1 MGIIEKPKRE
11 LTPLQTAALK
21 WMSLA
26 FDLVVI
32 ILALLTMAYVA
43 YMLYDL
49 TLIMLHGTDVEEALH
64 EFLLVIILLEL
75 FELLSLY
82 IKEHHVSMR
91 RVAEL
96 GVVAIVRKLVITADY
111 NALGWQTL
119 ISMAA
124 VIFVLGW
131 IYVQERRRISEE
143 ERFIIEHGINKQWSS
158 NQ

>member
-1 MGIIEKPKRE
+1 MGIIERPKRE
-11 LTPLQTAALK
+11 LTPLQTVALK
-21 WMSLA
+21 WMSFA

-32 ILALLTMAYVA
+32 VLALITMAYVV

-49 TLIMLHGTDVEEALH
+49 TVMMFHGFDVEEALH
-64 EFLLVIILLEL
+64 QFLLVIILLEL

-96 GVVAIVRKLVITADY
+96 GVVAVVRKLVITADY

-119 ISMAA
+119 VGMSLF
-124 VIFVLGW
+124 IFVLGW

-143 ERFIIEHGINKQWSS
+143 EKFMVEHGLD
-158 NQ
+158 

>member
-1 MGIIEKPKRE
+1 MGIIERPKKE
-11 LTPLQTAALK
+11 LTPLQTVALK
-21 WMSLA
+21 WMSFA

-32 ILALLTMAYVA
+32 VLALITMAYVA

-49 TLIMLHGTDVEEALH
+49 AAMMFHGLEVEEALH
-64 EFLLVIILLEL
+64 QFLLVIILLEL

-119 ISMAA
+119 LGMS
-124 VIFVLGW
+124 VLIFVLGW
-131 IYVQERRRISEE
+131 IYVQERKRISEE
-143 ERFIIEHGINKQWSS
+143 EKFMVEHGIGR
-158 NQ
+158 

>member
-1 MGIIEKPKRE
+1 MGIIEKPKKE
-11 LTPLQTAALK
+11 LTPFQTVALK
-21 WMSLA
+21 WMSFA

-32 ILALLTMAYVA
+32 ILALITMAYVA

-49 TLIMLHGTDVEEALH
+49 ATMMFHGFDVEEALH

-96 GVVAIVRKLVITADY
+96 GVVALVRKLVITADY
-111 NALGWQTL
+111 STMGWETL
-119 ISMAA
+119 TSMA
-124 VIFVLGW
+124 VLIFVLGW
-131 IYVQERRRISEE
+131 IYIQERRRISEE
-143 ERFIIEHGINKQWSS
+143 EKFMVEHGMGR
-158 NQ
+158 

>member
-1 MGIIEKPKRE
+1 MGIIEKPKKE
-11 LTPLQTAALK
+11 LTPLQMVALK
-21 WMSLA
+21 WMSFA

-32 ILALLTMAYVA
+32 VLALITMAYVA

-49 TLIMLHGTDVEEALH
+49 TGMMFHGFEVEEALH

-111 NALGWQTL
+111 KALGWQTL
-119 ISMAA
+119 VAMAIL
-124 VIFVLGW
+124 IFVLGW

-143 ERFIIEHGINKQWSS
+143 EKFMVEHGMGR
-158 NQ
+158 